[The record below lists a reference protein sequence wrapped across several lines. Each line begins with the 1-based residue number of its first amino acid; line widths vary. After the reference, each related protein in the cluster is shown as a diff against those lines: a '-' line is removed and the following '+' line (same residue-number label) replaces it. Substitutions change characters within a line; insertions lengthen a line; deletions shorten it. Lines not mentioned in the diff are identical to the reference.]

1 MANLDSL
8 SNTGQLAAQLA
19 GQLRASVSAPQGGNS
34 LPQSG
39 STGGT
44 APAQAPSAAQIDAAV
59 SRLSDFVQS
68 VQRDLSFNVD
78 DATGKTVVIV
88 RDSKTDEVV
97 RQIPS
102 EEVIQLAQ
110 NLRALQEQLESSK
123 GNLLEVRV

>member
-8 SNTGQLAAQLA
+8 NSSGQLAAQLA
-19 GQLRASVSAPQGGNS
+19 GQVRASVAAPGGNS
-34 LPQSG
+34 LPPPGSG
-39 STGGT
+39 G
-44 APAQAPSAAQIDAAV
+44 APAPVEAPSTAQIDAAV

-110 NLRALQEQLESSK
+110 NLRELQEQLESSK